1 MTINII
7 KPPNPPPFL
16 AYLTLDVPGN
26 QIINQNLTT
35 YLDIIIYHKPKVGLC
50 S

>member
-7 KPPNPPPFL
+7 KPPNPPPYFAL
-16 AYLTLDVPGN
+16 SLTLDVPGN
-26 QIINQNLTT
+26 QIINQ
-35 YLDIIIYHKPKVGLC
+35 KPYDVFGYNK